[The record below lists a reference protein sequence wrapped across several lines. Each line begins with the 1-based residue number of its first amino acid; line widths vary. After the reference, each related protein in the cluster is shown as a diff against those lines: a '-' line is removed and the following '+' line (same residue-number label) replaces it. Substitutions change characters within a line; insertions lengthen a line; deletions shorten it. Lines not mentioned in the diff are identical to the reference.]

1 MPETA
6 TATDKYQ
13 NDMPTGMPDI
23 TVSVRQTFGIDSDL
37 QVPAFSKSN
46 DYVPDLDDAYRFD
59 RDTTLAPGAKIESAT
74 SGQRHTTQIRRSGP
88 ALAVR
93 RCLWVLAG
101 RNRRVR

>member
-6 TATDKYQ
+6 TATEKYQ

-46 DYVPDLDDAYRFD
+46 DYVPDLDDVLATHRLL
-59 RDTTLAPGAKIESAT
+59 TATLPPTACT
-74 SGQRHTTQIRRSGP
+74 
-88 ALAVR
+88 
-93 RCLWVLAG
+93 RCLTIDSPSPVPPKS
-101 RNRRVR
+101 RERCRSMR